1 MLPPFTAFAFA
12 AKSDLPA
19 VLGSSHVVGK
29 YHSKRISLSSV
40 CHELRSSRTQL
51 EPLARV
57 TRAEL
62 FPEPSQA
69 RVFATFFSQP
79 FISNLAKGKTGG
91 NRRKRGEMGG
101 DGRRWGE
108 MGGRRRGREGM
119 SIAIKIAADT
129 RKQGK
134 VTSISRQVF
143 LKPVLP

>member
-12 AKSDLPA
+12 AKSDLLA

-91 NRRKRGEMGG
+91 NRRKRE
-101 DGRRWGE
+101 E